1 MNITFYY
8 ARQPEELLHLKRQCT
23 TWRPEAQHEEN
34 SNIWTGDQ
42 VIGTCDVSYLFRLRD
57 QIQAGAIQPEKAL
70 WIEVRNRAATAYTFD
85 ASGRINNFFRVV

>member
-8 ARQPEELLHLKRQCT
+8 ARQPEELLHLQPQCT
-23 TWRPEAQHEEN
+23 TWMPEAQYEES
-34 SNIWTGDQ
+34 SNIWTNDQ

-57 QIQAGAIQPEKAL
+57 QIQDGLVPAAKAL

-85 ASGRINNFFRVV
+85 ASGRINNFFRFV